1 MKKINENSIVLCGG
15 KRGCCPILTIDND
28 KVYIEDDY
36 GNEIQIDRKQ
46 AMSINDAIKELE
58 K

>member
-15 KRGCCPILTIDND
+15 KACCPVLTVENNT
-28 KVYIEDDY
+28 VYIEDDH
-36 GNEIQIDRKQ
+36 GNEVQMDKKQ
-46 AMSINDAIKELE
+46 ALLIVRAIKELE

>member
-15 KRGCCPILTIDND
+15 KACCPILTMKNNTI
-28 KVYIEDDY
+28 YIEDDY
-36 GNEIQIDRKQ
+36 GNEIQINKKEALLIR
-46 AMSINDAIKELE
+46 DAIKELE

>member
-15 KRGCCPILTIDND
+15 KACCPILTIENNTI
-28 KVYIEDDY
+28 YIEDDY
-36 GNEIQIDRKQ
+36 GNEIQINKNQ
-46 AMSINDAIKELE
+46 ALLIRDAIKELE

>member
-15 KRGCCPILTIDND
+15 KACCPVLTVENNT
-28 KVYIEDDY
+28 VYIEDDY
-36 GNEIQIDRKQ
+36 GNEVKMNKKQ
-46 AMSINDAIKELE
+46 AMLIVDAIKELE

>member
-15 KRGCCPILTIDND
+15 KRGCCPVLTVENNT
-28 KVYIEDDY
+28 VYIEEYY
-36 GNEIQIDRKQ
+36 GNEVQIDKKQ
-46 AMSINDAIKELE
+46 ALLIGKAIKELE

>member
-15 KRGCCPILTIDND
+15 KAGCPILTMENNTI
-28 KVYIEDDY
+28 YIEDDH
-36 GNEIQIDRKQ
+36 GNEIQINKKEALLIR
-46 AMSINDAIKELE
+46 DAIKELE

>member
-15 KRGCCPILTIDND
+15 KACCPILTIENSTI
-28 KVYIEDDY
+28 YIEDDY
-36 GNEIQIDRKQ
+36 GNEIQINKNQ
-46 AMSINDAIKELE
+46 ALLIRDAIKELE

>member
-15 KRGCCPILTIDND
+15 KRGCCPVLTVENNT
-28 KVYIEDDY
+28 VYIEDDH
-36 GNEIQIDRKQ
+36 GNEIQNKKEALLIR
-46 AMSINDAIKELE
+46 DAIKELE